1 MVFAPDKTVLQSLK
15 EIVTFDKSKVV
26 PPEYIGVLDANIKV
40 YFLEDS
46 GTTLNTLDGSK
57 YNIIISNTQKII
69 LKAQH
74 KEKSSVDKLF
84 SDQVPGQSVLDDVLG
99 ILQEISNNDDL
110 MSNQRFEKLTRLSQ
124 MGIYVDEAH
133 HMFGAD
139 LEKALHENG
148 KGTSLRN
155 TINELSKELSKH
167 GSKVVACYNF
177 TGTPYVNNKILPEV
191 IYAYGLQAAIRN
203 NFLKDTSVIGYSN
216 VKSKEFL
223 KAVIADFWAKYGGKE
238 YEGLAPK
245 MAIFGAEIAEVRDE
259 IRPVVEEV
267 LSELG
272 IPLDKILVNVG
283 DEKITKSEDIRDFN
297 NLDIAGT
304 AGSKK
309 QFILLV
315 NKGREGWNC
324 RSLFSVA
331 LFRSPKSKVF
341 VLQATMRCLRKITDE
356 QLTATVYLS
365 KENMDILDDELKKNF
380 RTSIEELVVKKDKKR
395 KKVPVRVKE
404 PPRTLRMNRLHY
416 KYSLETKHYD
426 SRLSFGLKEIETE
439 NYDATMYV
447 KEGLTTSSVVRESN
461 VNYMV
466 SKLAYT
472 EITLVAEVAKYFPD
486 IRCTEVARILR
497 ESEEGIDKILVAVN
511 EHNDIIYDKI
521 VPTIFEA
528 LYRVNK
534 EIVKENVDVKLLKKP
549 KEGGYYKFSGNEDL
563 IIMQNSEDS
572 VVVKNKDKSFH
583 ADTYVFDS
591 KPELQLF
598 LQLLANEHVK
608 KAYFTG
614 MFTADQTDFYV
625 PYIDPES
632 NRLRKYY
639 PDFLVKMDDGS
650 YLILEVKGD
659 NMIDDPVVKAKGAA
673 AEEVAVESSMKYEML
688 KGTDI
693 MEGKAKF

>member
-1 MVFAPDKTVLQSLK
+1 
-15 EIVTFDKSKVV
+15 
-26 PPEYIGVLDANIKV
+26 
-40 YFLEDS
+40 
-46 GTTLNTLDGSK
+46 
-57 YNIIISNTQKII
+57 
-69 LKAQH
+69 
-74 KEKSSVDKLF
+74 
-84 SDQVPGQSVLDDVLG
+84 
-99 ILQEISNNDDL
+99 
-110 MSNQRFEKLTRLSQ
+110 
-124 MGIYVDEAH
+124 
-133 HMFGAD
+133 
-139 LEKALHENG
+139 
-148 KGTSLRN
+148 
-155 TINELSKELSKH
+155 
-167 GSKVVACYNF
+167 
-177 TGTPYVNNKILPEV
+177 
-191 IYAYGLQAAIRN
+191 
-203 NFLKDTSVIGYSN
+203 
-216 VKSKEFL
+216 
-223 KAVIADFWAKYGGKE
+223 
-238 YEGLAPK
+238 
-245 MAIFGAEIAEVRDE
+245 
-259 IRPVVEEV
+259 
-267 LSELG
+267 
-272 IPLDKILVNVG
+272 
-283 DEKITKSEDIRDFN
+283 
-297 NLDIAGT
+297 
-304 AGSKK
+304 
-309 QFILLV
+309 
-315 NKGREGWNC
+315 
-324 RSLFSVA
+324 
-331 LFRSPKSKVF
+331 
-341 VLQATMRCLRKITDE
+341 
-356 QLTATVYLS
+356 
-365 KENMDILDDELKKNF
+365 
-380 RTSIEELVVKKDKKR
+380 
-395 KKVPVRVKE
+395 
-404 PPRTLRMNRLHY
+404 
-416 KYSLETKHYD
+416 
-426 SRLSFGLKEIETE
+426 
-439 NYDATMYV
+439 MYV

-466 SKLAYT
+466 SKTAYT

-549 KEGGYYKFSGNEDL
+549 KEGGYYEFSGNEDL

-693 MEGKAKF
+693 MEGKAKWQQLLLIPD

>member
-1 MVFAPDKTVLQSLK
+1 MLLSSLSVLQSLK

-84 SDQVPGQSVLDDVLG
+84 SDQIPGQSVLDDVLG

-110 MSNQRFEKLTRLSQ
+110 LSNQRFEKLTRLSQ

-155 TINELSKELSKH
+155 TINKLSKELSKH

-203 NFLKDTSVIGYSN
+203 NFLKDT
-216 VKSKEFL
+216 
-223 KAVIADFWAKYGGKE
+223 
-238 YEGLAPK
+238 
-245 MAIFGAEIAEVRDE
+245 
-259 IRPVVEEV
+259 
-267 LSELG
+267 
-272 IPLDKILVNVG
+272 
-283 DEKITKSEDIRDFN
+283 
-297 NLDIAGT
+297 
-304 AGSKK
+304 
-309 QFILLV
+309 
-315 NKGREGWNC
+315 
-324 RSLFSVA
+324 
-331 LFRSPKSKVF
+331 
-341 VLQATMRCLRKITDE
+341 
-356 QLTATVYLS
+356 
-365 KENMDILDDELKKNF
+365 
-380 RTSIEELVVKKDKKR
+380 
-395 KKVPVRVKE
+395 
-404 PPRTLRMNRLHY
+404 
-416 KYSLETKHYD
+416 
-426 SRLSFGLKEIETE
+426 
-439 NYDATMYV
+439 
-447 KEGLTTSSVVRESN
+447 
-461 VNYMV
+461 

-534 EIVKENVDVKLLKKP
+534 EIVKENVDVKLLKRP